1 KGGRIGGAKAFLAT
15 TLSIKPV
22 IEIRNGKVEE
32 GGRQRTRSK
41 ALAFLATK
49 VREAGHVSNLAILQA
64 QCTDFHDLVN
74 DLKSTYRDEIV
85 VGDIGPIIGSH
96 AGSGTIGV
104 AYHID

>member
-1 KGGRIGGAKAFLAT
+1 MDASWSQAFLAT

-32 GGRQRTRSK
+32 GGRQRTR
-41 ALAFLATK
+41 
-49 VREAGHVSNLAILQA
+49 AGARLPRQQGARAACDNLAILQA

-74 DLKSTYRDEIV
+74 DLKAAYHDDIV

-96 AGSGTIGV
+96 TGSERSVSRTTSTDIP
-104 AYHID
+104 